1 MVDADVAKAIADGRI
16 PDGVTAEY
24 LDQTRD
30 PPAIAAIIAITVVT
44 TIFLCAR
51 FFSRIFLVKS
61 FGYDDGLALF
71 SYACFIAFVA
81 LCIILIQEGSGRH
94 LEYIQYV
101 LTESETDLTEV
112 NDYAAHLIYTS
123 ALFICRL
130 SGLAFFHRLCL
141 RHQPLLR
148 AIRVAAIFLV
158 CAFLPQ
164 FFLILAHCTP
174 VTGLWPYAWQPNAG
188 NYSCVTWGT
197 VYVTNSGLSLVCD
210 FVVFSIPL
218 AMISLLKLS
227 KSRKVML
234 VFVLMPGVVVIGIS
248 ITRLYLC
255 VVGQWRADGSWYYDP
270 QLAIEVAEVGGTLM
284 TLSIPGLKPLLG
296 LWYHKMKTT
305 ADSSASPTNNPD
317 SKVLGYE
324 RQMSDAGL
332 PQRKSQWH
340 EPFSASAMKTSI
352 DAGNATVKGSSRASD
367 DDLLSSRDIM
377 VQTDMDQR
385 SIPLH
390 SMDSYGRDMDKY

>member
-1 MVDADVAKAIADGRI
+1 
-16 PDGVTAEY
+16 
-24 LDQTRD
+24 
-30 PPAIAAIIAITVVT
+30 
-44 TIFLCAR
+44 
-51 FFSRIFLVKS
+51 
-61 FGYDDGLALF
+61 
-71 SYACFIAFVA
+71 
-81 LCIILIQEGSGRH
+81 
-94 LEYIQYV
+94 
-101 LTESETDLTEV
+101 
-112 NDYAAHLIYTS
+112 
-123 ALFICRL
+123 
-130 SGLAFFHRLCL
+130 
-141 RHQPLLR
+141 
-148 AIRVAAIFLV
+148 
-158 CAFLPQ
+158 
-164 FFLILAHCTP
+164 
-174 VTGLWPYAWQPNAG
+174 
-188 NYSCVTWGT
+188 
-197 VYVTNSGLSLVCD
+197 
-210 FVVFSIPL
+210 
-218 AMISLLKLS
+218 MISLLKLS